1 MSSIDGTG
9 GLVYFAKTVK
19 ILEGPAII
27 VTVSVRPWESRE
39 KKLYI
44 DIKNVYSN

>member
-19 ILEGPAII
+19 ILKGPAIS
-27 VTVSVRPWESRE
+27 VTILVRPWESHE

-44 DIKNVYSN
+44 EIKNGYSN